1 MLFYFNKVQNR
12 CYRGIAFFYR
22 GITARFRGIIT
33 HFRGI
38 TPLSRNHYPPPRNHH
53 LLSRNHSP
61 LPRNHS
67 PLPWAWN
74 YYLIAFNEACLYNVF
89 LGAKPTW
96 HGRNIRVTPKNAITA
111 RICWAFFV
119 L

>member
-1 MLFYFNKVQNR
+1 MGCSSSFS
-12 CYRGIAFFYR
+12 GIPARFR
-22 GITARFRGIIT
+22 GITARFRGKRTDVTEII
-33 HFRGI
+33 I
-38 TPLSRNHYPPPRNHH
+38 ENYHYY
-53 LLSRNHSP
+53 
-61 LPRNHS
+61 
-67 PLPWAWN
+67 A
-74 YYLIAFNEACLYNVF
+74 IAFIEAYLYNIS

>member
-1 MLFYFNKVQNR
+1 MLFYFF
-12 CYRGIAFFYR
+12 RGIIACFR
-22 GITARFRGIIT
+22 GITARFRGINASLRGILTFFRGIT
-33 HFRGI
+33 AHFRGI
-38 TPLSRNHYPPPRNHH
+38 PTL
-53 LLSRNHSP
+53 
-61 LPRNHS
+61 LPRNHT
-67 PLPWAWN
+67 LPQAWH
-74 YYLIAFNEACLYNVF
+74 YYLIAFIEACLYNVF